1 VRLYQPTPR
10 FLIFVASSDPLNLE
24 LQLAAT
30 GRPLAADTLH
40 YSYLGLNGVADL
52 IAAIAMDETGLSA
65 FAAEAPISTDDDNRM
80 ATRSRVHAD
89 GLVAADLVDLFAD
102 YDPLRR
108 EGSWIYTQLAGELNF
123 GYLADRLIRT
133 DQRERAVALT
143 QIVPSAS
150 SRSLIAGLLYQNAG
164 QQNEAADA
172 YVSALRAEPRNLQ
185 ARFRLIESSLGALSR
200 GTAAETIT
208 DYANGLSGSAAAV
221 LQGWA
226 YGASRDWVSL
236 ARLDNELARSRV
248 TDAWYPQVA
257 WLRALWRANVT
268 REPERYANDAIRLID
283 RALVLAPDDRRY
295 SLRALSALVTG
306 DADYMIESFRYLAA
320 SMRVRLRSGLATSPA
335 ELATMRSNLAGMERR
350 LHAETFTGDPLR
362 TRDVLDDI
370 EELLRMI
377 E

>member
-1 VRLYQPTPR
+1 MLVIGLGGGVALEGIPSSVRDIDVVELEPEVINANRMLEGKRANDPLADRRINLVVNDARNALRLTDKSYDLIVSQPSHPWTAGASHLFTREFVAEAKQHLNDGGAFVQWISSEFVDEPLLRTLAATVATEFEHVRLYQPTPR

-208 DYANGLSGSAAAV
+208 DYANGLS
-221 LQGWA
+221 
-226 YGASRDWVSL
+226 
-236 ARLDNELARSRV
+236 
-248 TDAWYPQVA
+248 
-257 WLRALWRANVT
+257 
-268 REPERYANDAIRLID
+268 
-283 RALVLAPDDRRY
+283 
-295 SLRALSALVTG
+295 
-306 DADYMIESFRYLAA
+306 
-320 SMRVRLRSGLATSPA
+320 
-335 ELATMRSNLAGMERR
+335 
-350 LHAETFTGDPLR
+350 
-362 TRDVLDDI
+362 
-370 EELLRMI
+370 
-377 E
+377 

>member
-1 VRLYQPTPR
+1 
-10 FLIFVASSDPLNLE
+10 
-24 LQLAAT
+24 
-30 GRPLAADTLH
+30 
-40 YSYLGLNGVADL
+40 
-52 IAAIAMDETGLSA
+52 
-65 FAAEAPISTDDDNRM
+65 M

-283 RALVLAPDDRRY
+283 RALVLAPDDRLY
-295 SLRALSALVTG
+295 SLRALSAIVTG